1 MKTLESKV
9 RKAKNEY
16 ETLKA
21 EYEALKTLNWDVF
34 YGREEG
40 LHDVK
45 RENELQKQVETAK
58 KKMEQLQGFL
68 KAKKES

>member
-21 EYEALKTLNWDVF
+21 EYEALKILNWDVF
-34 YGREEG
+34 YAREEG

-45 RENELQKQVETAK
+45 RENELQKQVETAR
-58 KKMEQLQGFL
+58 KKMDQLQGFL
-68 KAKKES
+68 KSKKET